1 MIVYLI
7 WLLIVIAWN
16 YGVPNA
22 APFEDVVMAMI
33 IGFIAFKLKK
43 VLPDPTI
50 LKKNKYFDNKI

>member
-1 MIVYLI
+1 MIVNLI

-50 LKKNKYFDNKI
+50 LKKNKYFDNKK

>member
-33 IGFIAFKLKK
+33 IGFIAYKLKYENLFYL
-43 VLPDPTI
+43 VSWCNRLE
-50 LKKNKYFDNKI
+50 L

>member
-50 LKKNKYFDNKI
+50 LKKNKYFDNKK